1 MSISGFFISMFMF
14 PPKYLQYPIIWPL
27 TLLPIQSVFSTQSF
41 FKFIIC
47 SFILV
52 KCIKKLPLQPC
63 LLTPLPVCMPQF
75 QETRAKEWGSSPR
88 SFLRKMT
95 ICSFYPCTGKDER
108 SPNYNLIVILRIN
121 FVWRLNFL
129 NEQIIGV
136 QSDSTWQLNFCML
149 VSSCAHFCPTF
160 TKSQKRP
167 LQ

>member
-14 PPKYLQYPIIWPL
+14 PPQIPTIPYHL
-27 TLLPIQSVFSTQSF
+27 TSYIASNTKCFFNSKFFQVYHLFFYFSEVHQ
-41 FKFIIC
+41 
-47 SFILV
+47 
-52 KCIKKLPLQPC
+52 KLPLQPC

-108 SPNYNLIVILRIN
+108 SLNYNLIVILRIN

-136 QSDSTWQLNFCML
+136 QSDST
-149 VSSCAHFCPTF
+149 
-160 TKSQKRP
+160 
-167 LQ
+167 